1 MLPNKEEQPSY
12 LVILKNLPK
21 FVFNLYYLHMK
32 ASKKKETTNKR
43 LAMKNSLGLLVFT
56 VLLSSCSSVS
66 TITLSVV
73 NPAPVG
79 IPASVKKVGVI
90 DCSQSKPSNNKI
102 ISFDAKGLK
111 KEGVAAELNGLQSEL
126 TRAKRF
132 DSVKQIMDPT
142 KYSTED
148 ATDISQLG
156 WDKMEQVCNQNNVDI
171 LFVLETYEID
181 TRVNISTSIGFG
193 RGINYVET
201 GGDMN
206 TSLLSGWRIYDP
218 LAKIVVD
225 EYSFTQNFNFGASD
239 INPFSTVV
247 GVISSNSAVKNMSG
261 KAGRFYARRVI
272 PTNEEVERDYY
283 VRGSDKLKEA
293 KHFVQKNDWVSAS
306 DIWQKET
313 NNLDPKIAG
322 RACFNL
328 AVANEVYKK
337 YDLAIDWAIQAYK
350 KLNNYKA
357 DEYINI
363 LKDRRQKYNILK
375 ELESK

>member
-1 MLPNKEEQPSY
+1 
-12 LVILKNLPK
+12 
-21 FVFNLYYLHMK
+21 
-32 ASKKKETTNKR
+32 
-43 LAMKNSLGLLVFT
+43 MKNSFGLLLFSI
-56 VLLSSCSSVS
+56 LLSACSSVS
-66 TITLSVV
+66 TITLSVI

-79 IPASVKKVGVI
+79 IPASVRKIGVI
-90 DCSQSKPSNNKI
+90 DCSQNKPAKNGNNRI
-102 ISFDAKGLK
+102 VAFNAKELK
-111 KEGVAAELNGLQSEL
+111 KEGINAELNGLQSEL
-126 TRAKRF
+126 IQAKCF
-132 DSVKQIMDPT
+132 DSVKQISDPT
-142 KYSTED
+142 KYSTDD
-148 ATDISQLG
+148 AIDIAQLG

-239 INPFSTVV
+239 INPFSAAI
-247 GVISSNSAVKNMSG
+247 GVISSNSAIKNMSG

-272 PTNEEVERDYY
+272 PTHDEVYRDYY

-293 KHFVQKNDWVSAS
+293 KHFVVKNDWVSAS
-306 DIWQKET
+306 DLWQKET
-313 NNLDPKIAG
+313 NNPDPKIAG
-322 RACFNL
+322 RACYNL

-337 YDLAIDWAIQAYK
+337 YDLAIDWAIQAHT

-357 DEYINI
+357 DEYIGI